1 VRVSYEAWP
10 TGFVIARRLG
20 QLKVHCTMLAPSL
33 IPVRSGKRIKTDRR
47 DELKL
52 RAGCG
57 RRGRQRS
64 IARAGIFLRTKN
76 REKLALSFRAPHALP
91 SVPIPRLPFPMTTPM
106 PHRISFFAAL
116 FLATPIPL
124 RAGEPHHE
132 VVKDWPSLPE
142 GHVLGLCAGV
152 GVDSHNHVFVFHRRE
167 RVWSTPFPSEPIAGA
182 TVSVIDAKIG
192 KLVASWG
199 AGLFIMPHGLTID
212 REDNVWLTDVG
223 LYQVFKF
230 THDGKLLLT
239 LGERAKP
246 GDDRSHFNL
255 PTDVAVLADGS
266 FYVSDGYK
274 NARVVK
280 FAADGRYEFE
290 WGGKGDAPGK
300 FNLPHGIAVDSHG
313 RVIVCDRT
321 NSRLQVFDARGKFLT
336 QWKGAH
342 IGRPYGVAVGT
353 DDHVFSV
360 DGGDPTAE
368 PAERGKVVELDA
380 EGRVLDTFGSPGKG
394 PGQFQLGHDIAVGP
408 DGAVYVAEGSGKRV
422 QKFVRKP

>member
-1 VRVSYEAWP
+1 
-10 TGFVIARRLG
+10 
-20 QLKVHCTMLAPSL
+20 
-33 IPVRSGKRIKTDRR
+33 
-47 DELKL
+47 
-52 RAGCG
+52 
-57 RRGRQRS
+57 
-64 IARAGIFLRTKN
+64 
-76 REKLALSFRAPHALP
+76 
-91 SVPIPRLPFPMTTPM
+91 
-106 PHRISFFAAL
+106 
-116 FLATPIPL
+116 
-124 RAGEPHHE
+124 
-132 VVKDWPSLPE
+132 VKDWPALPE
-142 GHVLGLCAGV
+142 NHVLGLCAGV

-223 LYQVFKF
+223 LHQVFKF

-255 PTDVAVLADGS
+255 PTVVAVLADGS

-274 NARVVK
+274 NTRVVK

-290 WGGKGDAPGK
+290 WGGKGDAPGQ

-313 RVIVCDRT
+313 RVIACDRT

-336 QWKGAH
+336 QWKAPH
-342 IGRPYGVAVGT
+342 IGRPYGVAVGA
-353 DDHVFSV
+353 DNHVFSV
-360 DGGDPTAE
+360 DGGDPSAE

-380 EGRVLDTFGSPGKG
+380 EGRVLDTFGAPGKG